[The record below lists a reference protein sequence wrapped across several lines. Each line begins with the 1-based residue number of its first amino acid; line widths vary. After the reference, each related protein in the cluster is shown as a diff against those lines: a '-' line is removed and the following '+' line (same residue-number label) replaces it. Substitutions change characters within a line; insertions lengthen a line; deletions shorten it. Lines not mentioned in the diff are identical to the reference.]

1 MSHSRQDS
9 SMKKRKETE
18 SNVSHFFFFF
28 SLSSLPEKLQ
38 IQDSGVVKKCTNHSI
53 PFMTLD
59 YSSEMQK
66 FYRFFFFSRLYEV
79 CYYNTLGKT
88 GYNKL
93 QFSLTKTM
101 LLYVFAATFACCAKY
116 RNAVKFGYKRG
127 FNYVDKARSPI
138 RNDFPFPCA
147 DKTNF
152 HEEECIDH
160 CIFRLSR
167 SLKMFQ
173 PLKWKEEDK
182 AEYFHLFYI
191 STVR

>member
-1 MSHSRQDS
+1 MESRGSIYPSQLTVTDIGARINSTWKRLSRRKNEAICITHCQASQGHMSHSRQDS

-38 IQDSGVVKKCTNHSI
+38 IQDSGVVKKCTYHSI

-66 FYRFFFFSRLYEV
+66 FYRFFFFSRLYDV

-93 QFSLTKTM
+93 QKFRVLYGASVCFC
-101 LLYVFAATFACCAKY
+101 LLCKIPQ
-116 RNAVKFGYKRG
+116 
-127 FNYVDKARSPI
+127 RS
-138 RNDFPFPCA
+138 
-147 DKTNF
+147 
-152 HEEECIDH
+152 EVW
-160 CIFRLSR
+160 L
-167 SLKMFQ
+167 
-173 PLKWKEEDK
+173 
-182 AEYFHLFYI
+182 
-191 STVR
+191 